1 MWSLESPYILLL
13 LLTIPPLIYYIHFR
27 KQRGGMITFSFRIW
41 GGDGFKQK
49 VNTAR
54 IINIFLWFIF
64 WCGFASLIIALGG
77 PRKIEKE
84 KIYLTKGVDMII
96 VLDES
101 GSMSAPDFKP
111 SNRFESAKEVIRK
124 FTQSR
129 ENDQIGLVTFG
140 SEAVLRVPPTLDYTI
155 LEQTLKSLKIME
167 LGDGTAIGM
176 GIAVAV
182 LHLRS
187 SKAKDKIIILLT
199 DGVNN
204 EGEVTPEQAASAAID
219 MDIKIYTVGIGRLS
233 EMEWIYQDTESGL
246 EYKGTSGEYDEELL
260 KRIARLTGG
269 KFYYAGDPR
278 VLSAIFEEIDSMEK
292 TDKRVKLYV
301 KRIPKHNI
309 FLIIGILCNF
319 ISFLGRKWLLKEI
332 F

>member
-1 MWSLESPYILLL
+1 MWSFESPYNLLL
-13 LLTIPPLIYYIHFR
+13 LLAIPPLLYYLHFR
-27 KQRGGMITFSFRIW
+27 EKRGGMISFSFRIW
-41 GGDGFKQK
+41 GGDNFRQK
-49 VNTAR
+49 INLAR
-54 IINIFLWFIF
+54 LLDIFFWFIF
-64 WCGFASLIIALGG
+64 WCGFACFIIALGG
-77 PRKIEKE
+77 PLEIEKE

-111 SNRFESAKEVIRK
+111 TNRFESAKEVIKK

-187 SKAKDKIIILLT
+187 SKAKEKIIILLT

-204 EGEVTPEQAASAAID
+204 EGEVTPQQAASAA
-219 MDIKIYTVGIGRLS
+219 MEMNIKIYTVGIGRLS
-233 EMEWIYQDTESGL
+233 EIEWIYQDIESGL
-246 EYKGTSGEYDEELL
+246 EYKGSSGEYDEELL
-260 KRIARLTGG
+260 LKLARLTGG
-269 KFYYAGDPR
+269 KYYYAGDPR
-278 VLSAIFEEIDSMEK
+278 VLSAIFEEIDSKEK
-292 TDKRVKLYV
+292 TDKRVKIFV
-301 KRIPKHNI
+301 KRIPRHNI
-309 FLIIGILCNF
+309 FLVIGILCSC
-319 ISFLGRKWLLKEI
+319 IGFLGRKWFLKEI
-332 F
+332 L